1 MLKYSLI
8 VVYIISLIASDYS
21 TQNIDK
27 VLFQHRHTPLNTNNV
42 LDLTNPFKSYTH
54 TKYRKKSK
62 SQKKSLLKLSAI
74 INNKAKINDKWYQK
88 GDSLKEYKITNIT
101 PKTITLQSN
110 SGATKVLK
118 VNELIE

>member
-1 MLKYSLI
+1 
-8 VVYIISLIASDYS
+8 
-21 TQNIDK
+21 
-27 VLFQHRHTPLNTNNV
+27 V

-88 GDSLKEYKITNIT
+88 GDSLNDPKTTNIP
-101 PKTITLQSN
+101 PKTIPHHSN
-110 SGATKVLK
+110 RGATTVL
-118 VNELIE
+118 NPNDLTA

>member
-1 MLKYSLI
+1 
-8 VVYIISLIASDYS
+8 
-21 TQNIDK
+21 
-27 VLFQHRHTPLNTNNV
+27 V